1 MRRYRILLR
10 VLLASIFVNHVSCAG
25 STDENANNY
34 VSIASQAV
42 YVEENH
48 TVRDNR
54 LSASLYISN
63 HEIWFSGTSPEG
75 KPWLICTNDR
85 GEILLAK
92 TLEDAPGK
100 RVYVRALSKVEDTLL
115 LGIIDFE
122 TQLGTIG
129 VMRDQRL
136 DDISYY
142 PMGDAKIT
150 QMVSAKDGM
159 LVLGLSYDMSQN
171 TVALSLSMVGCSGD
185 ILFQTT
191 CKPYGI
197 DRDRGALSTSL
208 CYSSGD
214 RHYVQ
219 ENIGDESKM
228 LAHRELVCFDNKGS
242 EIWRVALEENIS
254 VLKVV
259 ADDENGAYW

>member
-1 MRRYRILLR
+1 MYQASVTLLCYLTKRRWGQLIASAYLEEGEIYMRRYRILLL
-10 VLLASIFVNHVSCAG
+10 VLLASILVNHVCCAE
-25 STDENANNY
+25 STDEDTNNY

-115 LGIIDFE
+115 
-122 TQLGTIG
+122 
-129 VMRDQRL
+129 
-136 DDISYY
+136 
-142 PMGDAKIT
+142 
-150 QMVSAKDGM
+150 
-159 LVLGLSYDMSQN
+159 
-171 TVALSLSMVGCSGD
+171 
-185 ILFQTT
+185 
-191 CKPYGI
+191 
-197 DRDRGALSTSL
+197 
-208 CYSSGD
+208 
-214 RHYVQ
+214 
-219 ENIGDESKM
+219 
-228 LAHRELVCFDNKGS
+228 
-242 EIWRVALEENIS
+242 
-254 VLKVV
+254 
-259 ADDENGAYW
+259 